1 MYKLFVIMS
10 MIATIIFAAI
20 FGHSI
25 ALGGDAAGGWIMLV
39 FVFTGITGY
48 GIFYDE

>member
-25 ALGGDAAGGWIMLV
+25 ALGGDAAGGWFLLMLV
-39 FVFTGITGY
+39 FAIVTGF
-48 GIFYDE
+48 GIFLDE